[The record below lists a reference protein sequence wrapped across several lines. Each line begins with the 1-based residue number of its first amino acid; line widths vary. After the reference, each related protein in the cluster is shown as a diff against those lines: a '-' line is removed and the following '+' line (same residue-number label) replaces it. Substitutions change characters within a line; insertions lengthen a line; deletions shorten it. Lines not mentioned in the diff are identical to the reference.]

1 MFIFNT
7 ADSKTNLSI
16 LYFDR
21 SDMYKQNKVYASPD
35 L

>member
-1 MFIFNT
+1 MYILLT

-21 SDMYKQNKVYASPD
+21 SDMRKHNKVYASSD